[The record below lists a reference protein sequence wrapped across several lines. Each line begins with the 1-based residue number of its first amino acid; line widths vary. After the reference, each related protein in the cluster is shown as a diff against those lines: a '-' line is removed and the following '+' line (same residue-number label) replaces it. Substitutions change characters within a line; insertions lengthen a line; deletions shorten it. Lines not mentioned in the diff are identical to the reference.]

1 MGVMGRVLAVFKERV
16 RGVGNDGEETT
27 PPPQLHRARNTM
39 TMTMTTTTSHGPTD
53 YIPPSTTPSN
63 KQA

>member
-1 MGVMGRVLAVFKERV
+1 MLAAFKGRV
-16 RGVGNDGEETT
+16 RGVSNNGEETM

-39 TMTMTTTTSHGPTD
+39 TMTTTTTAHGPTD